1 MKATQVEIK
10 KECREQH
17 GNIGAL
23 IEATKF
29 IQEKYLFLLK
39 AECNRDKTI
48 RIEIHID

>member
-1 MKATQVEIK
+1 MKVTQAEIK
-10 KECREQH
+10 KECRELH
-17 GNIGAL
+17 GNLGAI

-39 AECNRDKTI
+39 AKCNKDKTI